1 MHLSKKIL
9 MSGIA
14 AAVLAGP
21 AFAEDRSTGKQK
33 EQYIYQQSQEQGLG
47 AEQGAIGETKPN
59 SGPGV
64 QGPPDTR
71 TGPAT
76 HAPGGS
82 AGGSAA
88 GPAQDGGSASSGAS
102 SGEAG
107 VGNPGVLKKDDGT
120 QPSQD
125 SSGVQGFP
133 DTRTGPATRSPEEA
147 PSGSSGSAQ

>member
-1 MHLSKKIL
+1 MFLSKKIL

-14 AAVLAGP
+14 IAALATP
-21 AFAEDRSTGKQK
+21 ALAEDRSTEKQK
-33 EQYIYQQSQEQGLG
+33 EQYLYQQGQEQGLN
-47 AEQGAIGETKPN
+47 ADQGAIGKTRPN

-64 QGPPDTR
+64 QGAPDTR

-76 HAPGGS
+76 RVPGGS
-82 AGGSAA
+82 AEA
-88 GPAQDGGSASSGAS
+88 PASGDANTGAS

-107 VGNPGVLKKDDGT
+107 VGNNNRTT

-133 DTRTGPATRSPEEA
+133 DTRTGPATRSPEDA
-147 PSGSSGSAQ
+147 PAGAGSAQ

>member
-1 MHLSKKIL
+1 MHLSTKML
-9 MSGIA
+9 LGGVA
-14 AAVLAGP
+14 AAVLASP
-21 AFAEDRSTGKQK
+21 ALAEDRSTGKQK
-33 EQYIYQQSQEQGLG
+33 EQYIYQQSQDKGLG
-47 AEQGAIGETKPN
+47 AEQGAIGATKPN

-64 QGPPDTR
+64 QGAPDTR

-82 AGGSAA
+82 AAAPGNSPGNDAGG
-88 GPAQDGGSASSGAS
+88 ASSGAS

-107 VGNPGVLKKDDGT
+107 LGNPGVLKKDDGST

-133 DTRTGPATRSPEEA
+133 DTRTGPSTRA
-147 PSGSSGSAQ
+147 PGDASSGSSAE

>member
-14 AAVLAGP
+14 AAVLASP

-47 AEQGAIGETKPN
+47 ADQGAIGATKPS

-82 AGGSAA
+82 AA
-88 GPAQDGGSASSGAS
+88 GPGHDAGSASSGAS

-107 VGNPGVLKKDDGT
+107 VGNPGVLNKGESST

-125 SSGVQGFP
+125 SGGVQGFP
-133 DTRTGPATRSPEEA
+133 DTRTGPATRA
-147 PSGSSGSAQ
+147 PGDASSGADSSAE